1 MKKHPT
7 KEDILEAIEN
17 QPKISKVTVLSCL
30 LAVNSKYHYIPK
42 IAVEEIANYTG
53 KTTNDVWGVASF
65 YTNFRFTP
73 PGKATLDVCW
83 GPSCH
88 LQGSQELL
96 KNVHDLLGIDHEGE
110 TTDGKITLRY
120 STCLGACSQGPVFA
134 IDHKLYGKANIKK
147 IEKEISEI

>member
-1 MKKHPT
+1 MKKHPN
-7 KEDILEAIEN
+7 KVEILEAIKN
-17 QPKISKVTVLSCL
+17 QPKISKVTVLSSL
-30 LAVNSKYHYIPK
+30 LAVSNKFHYIPK
-42 IAVEEIANYTG
+42 IAIEEIAKFTG

-88 LQGSQELL
+88 LQGSQKFLKQVHKLL
-96 KNVHDLLGIDHEGE
+96 EIDHEGE
-110 TTDGKITLRY
+110 TSDGKLTLRY

-134 IDHKLYGKANIKK
+134 IDHKLFGKATINK